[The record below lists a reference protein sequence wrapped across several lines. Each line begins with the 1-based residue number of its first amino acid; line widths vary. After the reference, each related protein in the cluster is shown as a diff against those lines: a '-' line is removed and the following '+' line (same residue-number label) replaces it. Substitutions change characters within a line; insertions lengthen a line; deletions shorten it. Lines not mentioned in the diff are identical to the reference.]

1 MALFFS
7 YQLPKDQMLKV
18 KRSVIQF
25 CNQISILLLPT
36 LFVMGCNSGSPNSN
50 PRNPSGLGPA
60 PVSLAPSGGTVSA
73 GDLGAAGNYV
83 ILAKT
88 AISNVTGSAITGHV
102 GISPAAAT
110 YITGFSLVADATNV
124 FATSSAVTGKVYA
137 ATYASPTPT
146 NLTSAIG
153 SMETAYTAAAGR
165 NPPDF
170 MELGTGNL
178 GGLTLAPGLYKW
190 GTSVSIPT
198 TVTISGSATDVWI
211 FQIAGDLVVSA
222 AQNVVLSGGALA
234 KNIFWQVAGQVTLR
248 TTSHFEGII
257 LCKTAV
263 TMQTGASMNGRI
275 FAQSA
280 VSLDNNTLTQP

>member
-1 MALFFS
+1 MAL
-7 YQLPKDQMLKV
+7 YNCYHQPKDQMIKV
-18 KRSVIQF
+18 KRSLFQVCYQMSALI
-25 CNQISILLLPT
+25 LPT

-60 PVSLAPSGGTVSA
+60 PVALSPSGGDAAA

-88 AISNVTGSAITGHV
+88 GISNVTGSAITGFV

-110 YITGFSLVADATNV
+110 YITGFSLVPDATNV
-124 FATSSAVTGKVYA
+124 FSTSSSVTGKVYA
-137 ATYASPTPT
+137 ATYASPTPS

-153 SMETAYTAAAGR
+153 NMETAYTAAAGR

-170 MELGTGNL
+170 TELGTGNL

-190 GTSVSIPT
+190 GTAVSIPT
-198 TVTISGSATDVWI
+198 SVTISGSATDVWI

-234 KNIFWQVAGQVTLR
+234 KNIYWQVAGQVTLR

-263 TMQTGASMNGRI
+263 VVQTGANMNGRI

-280 VSLDNNTLTQP
+280 VSLDNNTITQP